1 MDTRFSGFSCCRNP
15 GTTNHIPAG
24 QLVVIAKGIDAKM
37 PIAEKNPTVEA
48 VKSVISVG
56 ALIFSVVIIAG
67 LIFTGQTSLAQDVH
81 PVFTVIVL
89 ALAVV
94 WLSIVEGGQASLV
107 GLAPVSHD
115 LYADSHRIAHKS
127 CVDAHSGDSLDRYLL
142 GRQFMVVFIVFAI
155 NIAGGP
161 VSGAELWELPQ
172 WLLSLFLGFG
182 LAMILFTTMC
192 GQLNSQVNASHC
204 MLDYLNT
211 WPNYFTL
218 RVAKAIEF
226 SGIVHASYIIQI
238 IVASL
243 AGKKTRPRRRTR
255 SDLHDL
261 FFYFRCFMSL
271 ALLIFAL
278 VITLAALF
286 EGKTT
291 MWEGVPNAAAVIIF
305 FILMCVV
312 GLLEGM
318 QIAFFAVAK
327 LPEDERGD
335 NFWAKKT
342 CGLLFRG
349 DAHNLSAFMIGRQL
363 CVVSCMFFIAR
374 VTSFD
379 IDPGAG
385 DATLWGMPAAAQVFL
400 NTGFLGA
407 LITTILASIA
417 WQLVASAFPIAFLS
431 NPFTYVLLRLCLALK
446 ATGICNGAYVIAWIH
461 RRLGGFQRDEVYIGT
476 AEERRAK
483 AKADNPGKLRPGTGH
498 LLKLPAFAED
508 APEALK
514 ELARNDADV
523 HEYMSSIQKQADI
536 ENGKHSD
543 R

>member
-1 MDTRFSGFSCCRNP
+1 MDGRNP
-15 GTTNHIPAG
+15 ESTGPHGRPSN
-24 QLVVIAKGIDAKM
+24 DAYVLQGM
-37 PIAEKNPTVEA
+37 DVTMFSAEKNPPAEA
-48 VKSVISVG
+48 LKSMVSTGV
-56 ALIFSVVIIAG
+56 LLFSIIVIAG

-81 PVFTVIVL
+81 PVFAVAVL
-89 ALAVV
+89 TLAVV

-107 GLAPVSHD
+107 GLAPVSHE

-127 CVDAHSGDSLDRYLL
+127 CIDAHSGDSLDRYLL

-161 VSGAELWELPQ
+161 VAGADLWGFPQ
-172 WLLSLFLGFG
+172 WILSIFLGFG

-211 WPNYFTL
+211 WPNYFTY
-218 RVAKAIEF
+218 RVARAIES

-238 IVASL
+238 IVAAL
-243 AGKKTRPRRRTR
+243 AGKEPESGRKPR
-255 SDLHDL
+255 SELQDL
-261 FFYFRCFMSL
+261 FFYFRCFLSL

-286 EGKTT
+286 DGKTT
-291 MWEGVPNAAAVIIF
+291 MWDDVPNVAAVIVF
-305 FILMCVV
+305 FFLICVV
-312 GLLEGM
+312 GFLEGM
-318 QIAFFAVAK
+318 QIAFFAVSK

-335 NFWAKKT
+335 NVWAKKT
-342 CGLLFRG
+342 CRLLFRG

-385 DATLWGMPAAAQVFL
+385 DATLWGMPAWAQVIL

-407 LITTILASIA
+407 LVTTILASIA

-461 RRLGGFQRDEVYIGT
+461 RKIAGFQRDEVYIGT
-476 AEERRAK
+476 AEERRAR
-483 AKADNPGKLRPGTGH
+483 AKADDPARLRPGTGH

-508 APEALK
+508 APESLK
-514 ELARNDADV
+514 ELVRTDADV
-523 HEYMSSIQKQADI
+523 QEYMSSIQKQVDSG
-536 ENGKHSD
+536 NGKA
-543 R
+543 